1 MLVLGTP
8 GDDFLIGTTGDDT
21 LRGLAG
27 NDTLSGQAG
36 NDSLEGGDGATS
48 TLGGAVQTAGNGWV
62 EVPQITL
69 NTATAFTLEAW
80 VVSLEG
86 VTAVVRVLVNYLAP
100 TQQEYTD
107 LWVLRFGDDGRVADF
122 EEWACWPGKAFSA
135 KDH

>member
-1 MLVLGTP
+1 MDHDGVLAWVSDYERAWRDSDVYAVERLFAP
-8 GDDFLIGTTGDDT
+8 DIRYRRSPYEPDDVGHQAVKTFWLEDQ
-21 LRGLAG
+21 
-27 NDTLSGQAG
+27 GQ
-36 NDSLEGGDGATS
+36 
-48 TLGGAVQTAGNGWV
+48 
-62 EVPQITL
+62 
-69 NTATAFTLEAW
+69 AFTLEAW